1 MQASP
6 EQQSLVLELQLLDNE
21 IMQANT
27 KLKSLP
33 EVEQL
38 LHIDKRII
46 TATDEVATVKLEADQ
61 ITLELRRGEVDVE
74 TVTDRIKKDEVR
86 LASGNATPKELE
98 QTQHEIQTL
107 KKRQLA
113 LEEIELE
120 IMVRSEAVTERSK
133 VLTTDLASL
142 ETLKAE
148 INQRLTAASGEINT
162 VITNKRSDRE
172 KVVVKIEKPLID
184 LYEKIRTASGGV
196 AAAALVGHVRGGLA
210 MASVLS
216 AGAFGAVCGSSVA
229 TSATITQVA
238 YPEMRRHGYKGRL
251 STASLAAGGT
261 LGILIPPSVPLV
273 VYAILTEQ
281 NIAKLFAAALIP
293 GILAMTGYLLVI
305 FLYARARPDMAP
317 LSPSLPWPEKW
328 SALIAIWPI
337 VGVFLIVFGG
347 IYGGVFSP
355 TEGAGVGAVLTMLL
369 GFVKKELKLSGMQA
383 ALLSTAETTAIF
395 FSTAPRPS
403 PKVLSSSARLN
414 TTKGA
419 AK

>member
-74 TVTDRIKKDEVR
+74 TVTDRIKKDEAR

-133 VLTTDLASL
+133 VLSTDLTSL

-148 INQRLTAASGEINT
+148 INQRLTAATNEINS
-162 VITNKRSDRE
+162 VISAKQKDRG
-172 KVVVKIEKPLID
+172 VVAVKIEKALLD
-184 LYEKIRTASGGV
+184 LYDKIRSSSGIGAAS
-196 AAAALVGHVRGGLA
+196 LVGNKCNGCNLAINAVEMQRIKTLPVDEVLRCEECRRILVR
-210 MASVLS
+210 
-216 AGAFGAVCGSSVA
+216 
-229 TSATITQVA
+229 I
-238 YPEMRRHGYKGRL
+238 
-251 STASLAAGGT
+251 
-261 LGILIPPSVPLV
+261 
-273 VYAILTEQ
+273 
-281 NIAKLFAAALIP
+281 
-293 GILAMTGYLLVI
+293 
-305 FLYARARPDMAP
+305 
-317 LSPSLPWPEKW
+317 
-328 SALIAIWPI
+328 
-337 VGVFLIVFGG
+337 
-347 IYGGVFSP
+347 
-355 TEGAGVGAVLTMLL
+355 
-369 GFVKKELKLSGMQA
+369 
-383 ALLSTAETTAIF
+383 
-395 FSTAPRPS
+395 
-403 PKVLSSSARLN
+403 
-414 TTKGA
+414 
-419 AK
+419 

>member
-46 TATDEVATVKLEADQ
+46 IATDEVATVKLEADQ

-74 TVTDRIKKDEVR
+74 TVTDRIKKDEAR

-148 INQRLTAASGEINT
+148 INQRLSAATNEINS
-162 VITNKRSDRE
+162 VISAKQKDRQ
-172 KVVVKIEKPLID
+172 VVAVKIEKVLLD
-184 LYEKIRTASGGV
+184 LYEKIRT
-196 AAAALVGHVRGGLA
+196 
-210 MASVLS
+210 
-216 AGAFGAVCGSSVA
+216 SS
-229 TSATITQVA
+229 
-238 YPEMRRHGYKGRL
+238 
-251 STASLAAGGT
+251 
-261 LGILIPPSVPLV
+261 
-273 VYAILTEQ
+273 
-281 NIAKLFAAALIP
+281 
-293 GILAMTGYLLVI
+293 
-305 FLYARARPDMAP
+305 
-317 LSPSLPWPEKW
+317 
-328 SALIAIWPI
+328 
-337 VGVFLIVFGG
+337 
-347 IYGGVFSP
+347 
-355 TEGAGVGAVLTMLL
+355 GVGAASLVGNKCNGCNLAINAVEMQRIKTLPLDEVLRCEECRRIL
-369 GFVKKELKLSGMQA
+369 VR
-383 ALLSTAETTAIF
+383 I
-395 FSTAPRPS
+395 
-403 PKVLSSSARLN
+403 
-414 TTKGA
+414 
-419 AK
+419 